1 MALIDISLSACRYGK
16 VEVLHDVNIEVRA
29 GEMVAVLGNNGVG
42 KTTLLRAI
50 SGVEVRVDGVFTF
63 EDTDISKIPAHKRMR
78 RGVIHVPEGRR
89 IFGELTVDENL
100 KVGAMYANSQ
110 RSYDDRRGQ
119 AYELFPALTKLE
131 HRPGAALSGGEQQML
146 AIARGLMADPKLL
159 MVDEASL
166 GLAPLPIKTVFAA
179 LSAIRDSGV
188 AVLVVEQNVR
198 TSLAA
203 ADRAYVLERG
213 TISQSGSSSELLADP
228 KIVDAYLGSA
238 DNFDDETAS
247 DDTTAKDET
256 NSV

>member
-1 MALIDISLSACRYGK
+1 MTLLDVSISFCRYGR
-16 VEVLHDVNIEVRA
+16 VDVLHDVNIDVRA

-50 SGVEVRVDGVFTF
+50 SGVEVRVEGTLIFDG
-63 EDTDISKIPAHKRMR
+63 EDISGSAAHKRSR
-78 RGVIHVPEGRR
+78 NGLIHVPEGRR
-89 IFGELTVDENL
+89 IFSELTVDENL
-100 KVGAMYANSQ
+100 RVGAMYATSS
-110 RSYDDRRGQ
+110 RSLAERRDQ
-119 AYELFPALTKLE
+119 AYDLFPALLPLE

-213 TISQSGSSSELLADP
+213 TVSRSGTSSDLLADP

-238 DNFDDETAS
+238 DNFEDAPAE
-247 DDTTAKDET
+247 DET
-256 NSV
+256 NNV

>member
-1 MALIDISLSACRYGK
+1 MTLLDVSITACRYGR
-16 VEVLHDVNIEVRA
+16 VDVLHDVNIDVHA

-50 SGVEVRVDGVFTF
+50 SGVAVRVDGTLTF
-63 EDTDISKIPAHKRMR
+63 EGDDISKLSAHKRSR
-78 RGVIHVPEGRR
+78 KGVIHVPEGRR
-89 IFGELTVDENL
+89 IFAELTVDENL
-100 KVGAMYANSQ
+100 RVGAMYATST
-110 RSYDDRRGQ
+110 RSLADRRDQ
-119 AYELFPALTKLE
+119 AYDLFPSLVPLE
-131 HRPGAALSGGEQQML
+131 HRQGSALSGGEQQML
-146 AIARGLMADPKLL
+146 AIGRGLMADPKLL

-213 TISQSGSSSELLADP
+213 TISRSGSSSELLADP
-228 KIVDAYLGSA
+228 TIIDAYLGSA
-238 DNFDDETAS
+238 DNLEDEPS
-247 DDTTAKDET
+247 KG
-256 NSV
+256 